1 MALPNSLQTLK
12 KHLRK
17 KASILIME
25 NFADLDTRVANIS
38 AGVPEDG
45 SVTAAKLAADAVEEA
60 KIKNGAVV
68 EGKLGTGAV
77 TAGKIGTSAVT
88 TIKINDG
95 AVTPAKLFDNY
106 IDSAGVT
113 IAALTA
119 AIADPATLVDGTI
132 YVIKDTADSNKIKP
146 VYVAGSAFLVGA
158 ALTAAA

>member
-1 MALPNSLQTLK
+1 LGDEIMTLPNPLPTLK

-25 NFADLDTRVANIS
+25 NFEYLDDRLTDAE
-38 AGVPEDG
+38 AGVVAEG
-45 SVTAAKLAADAVEEA
+45 SISSGELA
-60 KIKNGAVV
+60 NGAVI
-68 EGKLGTGAV
+68 EAKLGTGAV

-113 IAALTA
+113 NAALTA
-119 AIADPATLVDGTI
+119 SIGDPATLVDGTI

-146 VYVAGSAFLVGA
+146 VYIAGSAFLVGA